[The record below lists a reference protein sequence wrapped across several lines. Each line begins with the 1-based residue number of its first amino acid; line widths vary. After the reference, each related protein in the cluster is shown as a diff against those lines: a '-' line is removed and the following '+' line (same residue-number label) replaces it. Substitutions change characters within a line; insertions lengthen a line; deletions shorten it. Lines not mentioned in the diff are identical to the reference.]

1 MDSLVLT
8 PTQNKV
14 LPFKTSG
21 FKSLV
26 GGLEYAAKGDSG
38 FNFYNSQAELVSVL
52 SYADLLNQA
61 LKMAHQLLAM
71 GLKKG
76 DHLPVIAENRPEF
89 LVVFYACQYLGVI
102 LCPLPMISSA
112 AERSIFAEKT
122 LQLVKLTNAKFIVT
136 SEALIK
142 TFFAEN
148 NTNLQFISFENLTTE
163 SAKQSLTAN
172 TSQFSPIENNSI
184 SFIQFSSG
192 STSQPKGITIHND
205 DVCEHV
211 RVVLEDV
218 MQLRADDRSLSWLP
232 FYHNMGLI
240 GFIIASV
247 NGQRSVDC
255 FSPLTFVS
263 NPALWLKL
271 MSNNKTAITYA
282 PMFAYQ
288 LAIKIFDEN
297 VFAGLDLSSLRV
309 AGIGGDAIHIEI
321 MKKFQQVYAPYGFNY
336 QTFLPSYGMTEAI
349 LAISGKTA
357 GKPVV
362 TDVFEEKEI
371 VSCGSVLPDCELK
384 VVDDNNMSLPDR
396 SVGSIF
402 FKKKAITGILHN
414 QSQSTPLSSV
424 DNYIDT
430 GDIGYLYKQNLF
442 VLGRKKD
449 VILIRGRN
457 IWAQDIK
464 TSIINTNSW
473 LKTEDIIV
481 MGIEVNQEEKL
492 VVMIQCDEEHQ
503 DNLTLA
509 KKIKAQISQQ
519 FSVLADIVFVQTGGL
534 PLTPSGKVS
543 RERFTEIYL
552 TQTSLN

>member
-1 MDSLVLT
+1 MDNLLLT
-8 PTQNKV
+8 PTKNKV

-26 GGLEYAAKGDSG
+26 DGLEYAAKGESG
-38 FNFYNSQAELVSVL
+38 FNFYNSQAELISVL
-52 SYADLLNQA
+52 SYTDLLNQA
-61 LKMAHQLLAM
+61 IKMAHHLLAI

-76 DHLPVIAENRPEF
+76 DHLPIIAENRPEF
-89 LVVFYACQYLGVI
+89 LVVFYACQCLGVI
-102 LCPLPMISSA
+102 VCPLPMISSA
-112 AERSIFAEKT
+112 AERSNFAEKT
-122 LQLVKLTNAKFIVT
+122 LQLVKLTNARLIVT

-142 TFFAEN
+142 TFFTEN
-148 NTNLQFISFENLTTE
+148 NTNLQFISFENLATE
-163 SAKQSLTAN
+163 SAKQSLT
-172 TSQFSPIENNSI
+172 TSTTPFSPIENKGV

-192 STSQPKGITIHND
+192 STSQPKGITIHNH

-211 RVVLEDV
+211 QVVLEDV
-218 MQLRADDRSLSWLP
+218 MKLQADDRSLSWLP

-271 MSNNKTAITYA
+271 MSANQTAITYA

-288 LAIKIFDEN
+288 LAIKVFDEQS
-297 VFAGLDLSSLRV
+297 FAGLDLSSIRV
-309 AGIGGDAIHIEI
+309 AGIGGDAIHIDI

-336 QTFLPSYGMTEAI
+336 QAFLPSYGMTEAI
-349 LAISGKTA
+349 MAISGKIA
-357 GKPVV
+357 DEQVV
-362 TDVFEEKEI
+362 TDMFEEKQI
-371 VSCGSVLPDCELK
+371 VSCGTVLPDCQLK
-384 VVDDNNMSLPDR
+384 IVDDNNTPLPER
-396 SVGSIF
+396 SVGSIL
-402 FKKKAITGILHN
+402 FKKKAITGVLHK
-414 QSQSTPLSSV
+414 QSESIALSSQ

-464 TSIINTNSW
+464 TSLINTNTW
-473 LKTEDIIV
+473 LKLEDILV

-492 VVMIQCDEEHQ
+492 VVMIQRDGEHK
-503 DNLTLA
+503 DNLALA
-509 KKIKAQISQQ
+509 KKIKGQISQQ
-519 FSVLADIVFVQTGGL
+519 FSVLADIVFVRAGGL

-552 TQTSLN
+552 TQTSLF